1 MLLKGGGATLL
12 IGLVTVRSRF
22 SFSPSLD
29 FSARFRLLLRYHWL
43 IMISILLGIGLE
55 VHEHPYLNSGNTE
68 QLIQPGETFSNEP
81 GIYIEQAHDTEGSGI
96 GVRLEDMVLKTEKGW
111 ELISGSALARSP
123 CDP

>member
-1 MLLKGGGATLL
+1 
-12 IGLVTVRSRF
+12 
-22 SFSPSLD
+22 
-29 FSARFRLLLRYHWL
+29 
-43 IMISILLGIGLE
+43 MISILLGIGLE

-111 ELISGSALARSP
+111 ELISGSELARSP
-123 CDP
+123 CDL

>member
-1 MLLKGGGATLL
+1 
-12 IGLVTVRSRF
+12 
-22 SFSPSLD
+22 
-29 FSARFRLLLRYHWL
+29 
-43 IMISILLGIGLE
+43 MISTLLGIGLE

-111 ELISGSALARSP
+111 ELISGSELARSP
-123 CDP
+123 CDL